1 MSQSKNEI
9 PALVVALGVT
19 AALIGGGIWWL
30 MNSDLLSKGAKGP
43 SNVTATAD
51 PNSPDS
57 PNQSAAAIASAGNT
71 FSDVAEVPSGRFTY
85 GGSTTWASI
94 RGAVDPA
101 LESALPNFKLIYQ
114 DATGSGDGIQKLIA
128 GDLDFAQS
136 SRPLNPDEKQQAEQQ
151 GFSLQEIPVATEA
164 IAIAT
169 HPDITLSGLAH
180 PGLTLTQLKDIY
192 TGKITNW
199 SQVGG
204 PNLAIV
210 PASRGETGGTVQ
222 FFQEAVMANQPFAN
236 NVQRLAST
244 TEALR
249 FVSTTPG
256 AIYFASAPEVVGQC
270 TVVPVALGT
279 SEQNFTAPYQ
289 QPYVAPQDCPVR
301 RNQLNLSA
309 FQTKAYPLT
318 RPLYVIVRQ
327 DNQPAQQAGIAYAK
341 LLKTQQGQ
349 GLLQQA
355 GFVPLQ

>member
-9 PALVVALGVT
+9 PALVAALGLT

-30 MNSDLLSKGAKGP
+30 MNSDLLKQGDQGP
-43 SNVTATAD
+43 GNAVTTAD
-51 PNSPDS
+51 PNQPDN
-57 PNQSAAAIASAGNT
+57 PNPSTAAIASAGNT
-71 FSDVAEVPSGRFTY
+71 FSDVSDVPSGRFTY
-85 GGSTTWASI
+85 GGSTTWAPI

-101 LESALPNFKLIYQ
+101 IASALPNFKLIYQ
-114 DATGSGDGIQKLIA
+114 DASGSGDGIKKLIA
-128 GDLDFAQS
+128 GELDFAQS
-136 SRPLNPDEKQQAEQQ
+136 SRPLNPDEKQQAQQQ

-169 HPDITLSGLAH
+169 HPDITL
-180 PGLTLTQLKDIY
+180 PGLTLPQLKDIY
-192 TGKITNW
+192 TGNITNW

-204 PNLAIV
+204 PDLAIV

-222 FFQEAVMANQPFAN
+222 FFQEAVMADQAFAN
-236 NVQRLAST
+236 NIQRLAST

-270 TVVPVALGT
+270 TVVPVAL
-279 SEQNFTAPYQ
+279 SASDQNFTPPYQ
-289 QPYVAPQDCPVR
+289 QPYVAPQDCPIR

-318 RPLYVIVRQ
+318 RPLYVIIRQ
-327 DNQPAQQAGIAYAK
+327 DNQPAQQAGMSYAQ

-355 GFVPLQ
+355 GFVPL

>member
-9 PALVVALGVT
+9 PALVAALGMT

-30 MNSDLLSKGAKGP
+30 MNSDLLSKGAKEP
-43 SNVTATAD
+43 SNVAATAD
-51 PNSPDS
+51 PNSPDNS
-57 PNQSAAAIASAGNT
+57 NPPAAIASAGNT
-71 FSDVAEVPSGRFTY
+71 FSDVADVPSGRFTY
-85 GGSTTWASI
+85 GGSTTWAAI

-136 SRPLNPDEKQQAEQQ
+136 SRPLNPAEKQQAEQQ

-169 HPDITLSGLAH
+169 HPDITI
-180 PGLTLTQLKDIY
+180 PGLTLTQIKDIY
-192 TGKITNW
+192 TGNITNW

-210 PASRGETGGTVQ
+210 PSSRGETGGTVQ
-222 FFQEAVMANQPFAN
+222 FFQETVMANQPFGNSIQKLAN
-236 NVQRLAST
+236 T

-249 FVSTTPG
+249 FVSGTPG

-270 TVVPVALGT
+270 TIVPIALSASG
-279 SEQNFTAPYQ
+279 QNFTAPYQ

-309 FQTKAYPLT
+309 FRTKAYPLT

-327 DNQPAQQAGIAYAK
+327 DNQPAQQAGMAYAQ